1 MFEPTDSPTMLEVRL
16 KPHPASPESPID
28 TLTVL
33 FERDGLALWLR
44 FVAEGQ
50 MPEVVWPGPVEP
62 GRADDLWRHSC
73 FEAFVQ
79 ADDGYVEY
87 NLSPSGQWATYRFD
101 DYRRGMRAA
110 DQGAEIMTF
119 EVSPDRAEL
128 TGRIALDKGFPPLR
142 SSRRKPGPSALGAP
156 ASGESS
162 GGGPGQGAPQQ
173 NWVPAFAG
181 MSGKKVGL
189 SAVIEAIDGTFS
201 YWALAHPSDKPDFHH
216 PDSFVLE
223 LP

>member
-1 MFEPTDSPTMLEVRL
+1 MFEPTDRPTILEVRL

-50 MPEVVWPGPVEP
+50 MPEVVWPGPTEP

-79 ADDGYVEY
+79 ADDGYVEF

-101 DYRRGMRAA
+101 SPRQGMRNAVEVA
-110 DQGAEIMTF
+110 TPGGLDLAWDMLALETRIELPNGAI
-119 EVSPDRAEL
+119 RL
-128 TGRIALDKGFPPLR
+128 
-142 SSRRKPGPSALGAP
+142 
-156 ASGESS
+156 
-162 GGGPGQGAPQQ
+162 
-173 NWVPAFAG
+173 
-181 MSGKKVGL
+181 GL
-189 SAVIEAIDGTFS
+189 SAVIEAVDGSFS

-216 PDSFVLE
+216 PDSFILD